1 MFSQIS
7 KKELINMKN
16 QRRASFRKANYFKYK
31 IDLLRHKKCINTKLL
46 EEITEAIYSIINEKK
61 RNINIDDD
69 NAIFYLVEAPK
80 INIYDFLLNIEKFT
94 RVDTNV
100 IICALIY
107 IDRICNKREMN
118 ITKNNIHLLLS
129 TAILI
134 SAKFN
139 QDNFCNN
146 FIYSQISGI
155 PTKRL
160 CMQESAFLE
169 IIEYNLYISK
179 KQFNRYARYL
189 DYYASE

>member
-31 IDLLRHKKCINTKLL
+31 IDLLKHKKCINTKLL

-160 CMQESAFLE
+160 ACKNPHF
-169 IIEYNLYISK
+169 
-179 KQFNRYARYL
+179 
-189 DYYASE
+189 